1 MRVKKESNQESA
13 VLKFG
18 VDDAQ
23 RLIGCLPPFGSL
35 AVDLEMF
42 KSPNIR
48 DKLKV
53 IAKFLLPIPV
63 HHPDLPTAV
72 MPDFSSGA
80 KRVGPYI
87 AHEAEARLPEITAYL
102 KVTERKLSKEID
114 ALRRSPDNPSLKDKV
129 KEVERLRLTL
139 ETLRTLKRIGEG
151 EVAIEAVP
159 LSNNEETP
167 EIEDYLDS
175 QFRSSTTGTL
185 GFPDGLVAAD

>member
-18 VDDAQ
+18 VDDAR

-48 DKLKV
+48 DKLEV

-72 MPDFSSGA
+72 IPDFYNGA
-80 KRVGPYI
+80 RRVGPYI
-87 AHEAEARLPEITAYL
+87 AHIAEAGHSEITAYL
-102 KVTERKLSKEID
+102 KVTERNLSTEIA

-129 KEVERLRLTL
+129 KKLARLRL
-139 ETLRTLKRIGEG
+139 TLRTLKRIGQR
-151 EVAIEAVP
+151 EVAIEPVP
-159 LSNNEETP
+159 LSNHEETP
-167 EIEDYLDS
+167 EIGAYLDS
-175 QFRSSTTGTL
+175 QFRSDTAGTL
-185 GFPDGLVAAD
+185 KFPDRPVPAD